1 MRISDWSSDVCSS
14 DLKVLREPSLLISPE
29 SKPTAEVI
37 AEPQT
42 KHTKFKATREI
53 LVLGM
58 AAISRNRRGSRH
70 AKWPRGALPF
80 HDHAPPNSLHTD
92 GLASEV
98 PKAVRPVETP
108 TLHTIGRAHVRT
120 PVTNSHLVCR
130 LMHEKK

>member
-1 MRISDWSSDVCSS
+1 MIRRPPRSTRTDTLFPYTTLFRSLVPPRDVKQQTQ
-14 DLKVLREPSLLISPE
+14 KVLREPSLLISPE

-92 GLASEV
+92 GLTSEV

-108 TLHTIGRAHVRT
+108 KIGRAHV
-120 PVTNSHLVCR
+120 
-130 LMHEKK
+130 

>member
-42 KHTKFKATREI
+42 KLTKFKATREI

-80 HDHAPPNSLHTD
+80 HDHATPNSLHTD
-92 GLASEV
+92 GLASDV
-98 PKAVRPVETP
+98 PTAVRTVETP
-108 TLHTIGRAHVRT
+108 KPISREHVCT
-120 PVTNSHLVCR
+120 PC
-130 LMHEKK
+130 